1 MITRIVKLTILPDK
15 ATEFVTLFNESKSII
30 LNSEGCTY
38 VEVLRDTQH
47 PQLFFTYSSWDSE
60 EHLNLYRNSE
70 LFKNI
75 WSRTKVLFADKAEAW
90 SLKPCNE

>member
-1 MITRIVKLTILPDK
+1 MIIRIVKLTILPDK
-15 ATEFVTLFNESKSII
+15 ATEFLTLFNESKSII

-38 VEVLRDTQH
+38 VEVLRDTQQPH
-47 PQLFFTYSSWDSE
+47 FFFTYSCWDSE

-75 WSRTKVLFADKAEAW
+75 WSRTKMLFADKAEAW
-90 SLKPCNE
+90 SLEPCN